1 VETIRLVLEAAWKV
15 LYVGLLLGAGLPVVF
30 ALGIRAMAGREDEVG
45 SDGTVVAHPASAVA
59 RVLGVLC
66 FALVLFGVAVGIMVI
81 VGAGMGKVVSFE
93 HVFPTLVPKP

>member
-1 VETIRLVLEAAWKV
+1 METIRLVLEAAWKV

-30 ALGIRAMAGREDEVG
+30 ALGIRAMAGREDTVNG
-45 SDGTVVAHPASAVA
+45 DGTVVAHPPSAVA

-81 VGAGMGKVVSFE
+81 VGAGMGKIVSFE

>member
-1 VETIRLVLEAAWKV
+1 METLRLVLEAAWKV

-30 ALGIRAMAGREDEVG
+30 AIGIRAMAGREDSVNA
-45 SDGTVVAHPASAVA
+45 DGTVVAHPPSPAA
-59 RVLGVLC
+59 RALGVLC

-93 HVFPTLVPKP
+93 HIFPTLVPKP